1 MQTRPLPSIAS
12 AVLAALSL
20 CSMSA
25 FAQQDF
31 GSAPAADPRNAPAYP
46 QQGQAPDP
54 YATQQQDPYAS
65 QQQQP
70 QRTYEQPQQQYAP
83 QQQYPAPQPGQ
94 TPPQGQYGN
103 APPPNASQGNAL
115 QMLIQQERQDFGVA
129 PQAQLQQN
137 MHGPTPTSIPGGQV
151 ITTDGVL
158 GLIQQ
163 AQQNGVLIF
172 HVLGPGNTI
181 PGALNAAP
189 ASQAGTFSDQT
200 QQEFGQFLQQVTQGN
215 KARPMVFYCMSTQCW
230 MSYNAA
236 LRAIN
241 MGYGNVLWY
250 RGGIEAW
257 QRAQQLA
264 GGMSQQPQN
273 QGSGYR

>member
-1 MQTRPLPSIAS
+1 MHPRSLPSIAR
-12 AVLAALSL
+12 AILAALSL
-20 CSMSA
+20 SSMPV

-31 GSAPAADPRNAPAYP
+31 GSAPAADPRNAPSYP
-46 QQGQAPDP
+46 QQQTQAPDP

-65 QQQQP
+65 QQQ
-70 QRTYEQPQQQYAP
+70 
-83 QQQYPAPQPGQ
+83 YPAPQSAQ
-94 TPPQGQYGN
+94 TQPPQGQYGN
-103 APPPNASQGNAL
+103 TPPPNGGQGNAL

-241 MGYGNVLWY
+241 MGYANVLWY

-257 QRAQQLA
+257 QQAQQLA